1 MSVLMPV
8 SEPATAGKAMARAM
22 PHLPRM
28 LGAAALAC
36 GLATGFAQAQAT
48 HTVPD
53 TAASASPAQ
62 ADSVM
67 VTVDQAKVVR
77 LPEKAQTVIV
87 GNPAIADVSVQRNGV
102 MVVTGKSFGVTNMIA
117 LDAKGGLLAE
127 SLVRVRAAS
136 DSVLVVQR
144 GLERE
149 SYSCTPQ
156 CQPAAQLGDSKD
168 FFESVGGQARA
179 RTARA
184 TGDEK

>member
-1 MSVLMPV
+1 MSILMPV
-8 SEPATAGKAMARAM
+8 SEPATAGTAVARAMAR
-22 PHLPRM
+22 LLRT
-28 LGAAALAC
+28 LGSAALAC
-36 GLATGFAQAQAT
+36 GLSAGVAQAQAT
-48 HTVPD
+48 HAVPD
-53 TAASASPAQ
+53 TAAPAAPTQ
-62 ADSVM
+62 TDSVI

-144 GLERE
+144 GLDRE

-156 CQPAAQLGDSKD
+156 CQPAAQLGDSKT

-179 RTARA
+179 RTAQA
-184 TGDEK
+184 TGDGK